1 MENNKMSRPISMKT
15 VNSNEI
21 PGPNEI
27 DIVLLGHVKGT
38 GRIPSVGSEHMGK
51 NVYVIVEK
59 VKE

>member
-1 MENNKMSRPISMKT
+1 MSRPISMKT

-21 PGPNEI
+21 PGLNEI